1 MKSASADH
9 MSLLE
14 EAIQLVTSI
23 AREHGITVKDCLIGF
38 RYAIT
43 IVRGIHGDEAGLA
56 YVDPLDAFSS
66 APLYECPNHDT
77 VSELL
82 LSTDMLGKILGL
94 SYINAVSQYMLWR
107 LGYIDRFSLIEGN
120 LAKVLR
126 DLATDVGCRKAVV
139 VGGMDPLVRILKEVC
154 SDVVVVE
161 RCPLLR
167 AGGAVIDTLIHRA
180 AKGCDLALV
189 TGAAIVNETLES
201 VLTAVRE
208 AKLRI
213 VVGPTAGIYP
223 ELLLNRGVDYVASTR
238 VIDIENAVKRI
249 KLGGGR
255 REIAEFCRDYIVGS
269 KRR

>member
-1 MKSASADH
+1 
-9 MSLLE
+9 
-14 EAIQLVTSI
+14 
-23 AREHGITVKDCLIGF
+23 
-38 RYAIT
+38 
-43 IVRGIHGDEAGLA
+43 
-56 YVDPLDAFSS
+56 
-66 APLYECPNHDT
+66 
-77 VSELL
+77 
-82 LSTDMLGKILGL
+82 
-94 SYINAVSQYMLWR
+94 
-107 LGYIDRFSLIEGN
+107 
-120 LAKVLR
+120 
-126 DLATDVGCRKAVV
+126 
-139 VGGMDPLVRILKEVC
+139 GMGPIIRILKEVC

-167 AGGAVIDTLIHRA
+167 AGDAVIDTLIHRA
-180 AKGCDLALV
+180 AKGCDLAIV

-201 VLTAVRE
+201 VLTAVKE